1 MSPIISVPVSYE
13 LCILCVLILW
23 IFLIL
28 IFWSLLAFR
37 WKILS
42 KPWWFPQKRR
52 DIRRVWPGVFN
63 YKYFSCVHSIPR
75 YAISLLFAK
84 KFILEQEMTIHS
96 SSLAW
101 KIPWAEEPSRLQ
113 LMGLQRVEHDW
124 VHTCPHKKLILRVTH
139 FFSFFANSTSE
150 FAEILETTHMC
161 THTLPTQSL
170 TLNFLND

>member
-1 MSPIISVPVSYE
+1 MLNTLKMSPIISVPVSYE

-84 KFILEQEMTIHS
+84 KFILEQEMIIHS

-101 KIPWAEEPSRLQ
+101 KIPWQKSLAGYSWWGCKES
-113 LMGLQRVEHDW
+113 
-124 VHTCPHKKLILRVTH
+124 
-139 FFSFFANSTSE
+139 STTE
-150 FAEILETTHMC
+150 Y
-161 THTLPTQSL
+161 TLARTRSWS
-170 TLNFLND
+170 